1 MEFLIAVLLFT
12 GTVFVIGYVVGSNN
26 ASKTYHG
33 RVSTSSKKQETIEE
47 PLEVQFLN
55 ASQSSFYGL
64 QNLLNQSEISIYW
77 TLINLLKGK
86 YLINPQVSLGEILSC
101 NDNLG
106 YRAINS
112 KRVDFVI
119 TDKGFRPIAV
129 VEFQGKGH
137 YQGDHRIRDAVKY
150 NALNRAGVKYI
161 EVFTNQKDE
170 IHKALAKHGLLN
182 ETY

>member
-26 ASKTYHG
+26 ASKTYRG

-55 ASQSSFYGL
+55 ASQQQFL
-64 QNLLNQSEISIYW
+64 WATKFIEPVRNLASIA

-112 KRVDFVI
+112 
-119 TDKGFRPIAV
+119 
-129 VEFQGKGH
+129 
-137 YQGDHRIRDAVKY
+137 
-150 NALNRAGVKYI
+150 
-161 EVFTNQKDE
+161 
-170 IHKALAKHGLLN
+170 N
-182 ETY
+182 EGRF